1 MGLASSLA
9 PALASADSVRLDD
22 FTRTYPPGET
32 YGTWELQK
40 FSPKFGSGADLF
52 FQFVRSSDQEHHL
65 HLRSGRNNSFS
76 LGRKE
81 PFKLQEWPILEW
93 EWNVTRA
100 PPGGDVRVRA
110 KDDQAGAM
118 CVIVNPGLF
127 GFESLCYLW
136 ENAGPKDTPI
146 TSTKRDNA
154 RYLIL
159 RTVGED
165 GVNRWYAERR
175 DALAD
180 FTRVFGKPPAHDA
193 VIGMVIDSDD
203 TASAAE
209 AFYRNIYRRAR

>member
-1 MGLASSLA
+1 LAQDA
-9 PALASADSVRLDD
+9 VRLDD

-32 YGTWELQK
+32 YVGWDLQK
-40 FSPKFGSGADLF
+40 FSPKLGSGADQF
-52 FQFVRSSDQEHHL
+52 FQFVRSNDQAPHL

-100 PPGGDVRVRA
+100 PPGGDVRVRS

-136 ENAGPKDTPI
+136 ENAGPKDTPL

-159 RTVGED
+159 RTVEGD
-165 GVNRWYAERR
+165 GVNQWYAERR
-175 DALAD
+175 DVLAD
-180 FTRVFGKPPAHDA
+180 FARVFGKQPAHDA

-203 TASAAE
+203 TASVAE
-209 AFYRNIYRRAR
+209 VFYRNIYRRAR